1 MSGEFGYPLAFLTG
15 LLGAGHCLGMCSGLA
30 AGPALHQGT
39 WWRPGPLLAYHGGRI
54 AVYVVLGALGALLG
68 RTLVQTGALGK
79 VQGLFM
85 ILAGLVIVALGL
97 GLTGL
102 LPWVAPRR
110 CGGAAH
116 SVPVPVPRQVT
127 SWRARLAPLMAGLGN
142 GLVPCSLVFSVA
154 TRATA
159 TADPLQ
165 AAGLMLSFGLGT
177 LPMMGTVS
185 ALGGLTGHLTRGL
198 ALRLAGAV
206 VVLLGAWTLYEGL
219 VFYRVMSGL
228 AN

>member
-15 LLGAGHCLGMCSGLA
+15 LLGAGHCLGMCGGLT

-54 AVYVVLGALGALLG
+54 AVYVILGTLGALLG
-68 RTLVQTGALGK
+68 RTLAQTGALGK
-79 VQGLFM
+79 IQGLLM
-85 ILAGLVIVALGL
+85 ILAGLVIVGLGL

-102 LPWVAPRR
+102 LPWAAPRR
-110 CGGAAH
+110 CGGAH
-116 SVPVPVPRQVT
+116 SVPAPQQVAT
-127 SWRARLAPLMAGLGN
+127 WRAQLAPLMAGLGN

-159 TADPLQ
+159 TSDPLH

-185 ALGGLTGHLTRGL
+185 ALGSLAGHLSRGL

-228 AN
+228 AD

>member
-1 MSGEFGYPLAFLTG
+1 
-15 LLGAGHCLGMCSGLA
+15 
-30 AGPALHQGT
+30 
-39 WWRPGPLLAYHGGRI
+39 
-54 AVYVVLGALGALLG
+54 VVLGTLGAALG

-79 VQGLFM
+79 VQGLLM
-85 ILAGLVIVALGL
+85 ILAGLVIAGLGL

-102 LPWVAPRR
+102 LPWAAPRR
-110 CGGAAH
+110 CGGAQ
-116 SVPVPVPRQVT
+116 SVPVPERAAP
-127 SWRARLAPLMAGLGN
+127 WRAQLAPLVAGLSN

-177 LPMMGTVS
+177 LPMMGAVS
-185 ALGGLTGHLTRGL
+185 ALGGLSGHLARGL
-198 ALRLAGAV
+198 AQRLAGAV
-206 VVLLGAWTLYEGL
+206 VILLGAWTLYEGL

>member
-1 MSGEFGYPLAFLTG
+1 MSGEFGCALAFLTG

-54 AVYVVLGALGALLG
+54 AVYVVLGTLGALLG

-79 VQGLFM
+79 VQGLLM

-102 LPWVAPRR
+102 LPWAAPRR
-110 CGGAAH
+110 CHGTR
-116 SVPVPVPRQVT
+116 SVPIPQRVAP
-127 SWRARLAPLMAGLGN
+127 WRAQLAPLVAGLGN

-159 TADPLQ
+159 TGDPLQ

-177 LPMMGTVS
+177 LPMMGTVT
-185 ALGGLTGHLTRGL
+185 ALGGLTGHRARGL
-198 ALRLAGAV
+198 ALRLAGAI

-219 VFYRVMSGL
+219 VFYEVMSGL

>member
-1 MSGEFGYPLAFLTG
+1 MSAEFGYPLAFLTG

-54 AVYVVLGALGALLG
+54 AVYVVLGTLGALLG

-79 VQGLFM
+79 VQGLLL
-85 ILAGLVIVALGL
+85 ILAGLVIVGLGL

-102 LPWVAPRR
+102 LPRLVPWR
-110 CGGAAH
+110 CRGGAP
-116 SVPVPVPRQVT
+116 SVAGPVRAAP
-127 SWRARLAPLMAGLGN
+127 WRARLAPLVAGLGN

-185 ALGGLTGHLTRGL
+185 ALGGLAGHLTRGL

-228 AN
+228 AD